1 VLEKVNVGI
10 EKYISRFLL
19 QLSLFPSSNF
29 TGLTKNWL
37 KIAGDL
43 QPTWLSVNTTQ
54 LSAVR

>member
-1 VLEKVNVGI
+1 MGI

-37 KIAGDL
+37 KIADL